1 MWVIRISKD
10 YNHHLELN
18 VQLLW
23 WAKHRRFCCKKGHIH
38 SSYWLQPSGDKNGLW
53 LWLKCKLQNW
63 KTEKSNC
70 KNRTLVRSHLAG
82 RSTERRPRDDDWWCP
97 TMVSNWKPQP
107 ALQDIQIST
116 TLVTEGRCKVLKGI
130 WMPLTEFRDTKAE
143 TQQPWKGEMLSWLG
157 LKCCSIPV
165 WPVCPLTTHGIGI

>member
-23 WAKHRRFCCKKGHIH
+23 WAKHWRFCCKKGHIH
-38 SSYWLQPSGDKNGLW
+38 SSYWLQPSGDKKKKNRLR

-63 KTEKSNC
+63 REKKCVKTEKSNC
-70 KNRTLVRSHLAG
+70 KKRTLVRSHLAG

-107 ALQDIQIST
+107 ALQNIQIST
-116 TLVTEGRCKVLKGI
+116 TLVTGRRTMQSPQRDLNAAHRIQRHQSRDAAAMKRWNAK
-130 WMPLTEFRDTKAE
+130 LT
-143 TQQPWKGEMLSWLG
+143 
-157 LKCCSIPV
+157 
-165 WPVCPLTTHGIGI
+165 